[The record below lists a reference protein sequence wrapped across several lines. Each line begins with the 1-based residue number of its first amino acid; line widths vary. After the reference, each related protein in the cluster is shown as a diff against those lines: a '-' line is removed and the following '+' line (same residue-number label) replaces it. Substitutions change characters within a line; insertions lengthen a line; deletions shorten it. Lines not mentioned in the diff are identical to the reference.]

1 MYNDELNTDVQTK
14 TVTKKQLKQASC
26 IDDVSSYARFWLEYK
41 NYFLTIPE
49 MKERLARK
57 TNNTTWIDQV
67 VNRLVE
73 VGSLK
78 LDSAFVESYAQ
89 QCFFGDY
96 GSGYIVNKL
105 TKKGLSKEFVL
116 SHISKYKLAHNIDEQ
131 KILNGYINSTYIS
144 FTITIESL
152 RRNLEKR
159 GFHWKAVDQAIKQ
172 HPKSNTL
179 KTKIQVKAEKTDVKA
194 EIVKMS
200 RRGKGLRFITQVL
213 KSKLV
218 DVSNIE
224 KLANELALDGD
235 VDFYQIATSELSKYA
250 SKRRLNLKEYS
261 DKSKAFKY
269 LLERGFTTDQINY
282 GLDELLKTE

>member
-1 MYNDELNTDVQTK
+1 
-14 TVTKKQLKQASC
+14 
-26 IDDVSSYARFWLEYK
+26 
-41 NYFLTIPE
+41 
-49 MKERLARK
+49 
-57 TNNTTWIDQV
+57 
-67 VNRLVE
+67 
-73 VGSLK
+73 
-78 LDSAFVESYAQ
+78 
-89 QCFFGDY
+89 FGDY

-105 TKKGLSKEFVL
+105 IKKGLSKEFVL

-131 KILNGYINSTYIS
+131 KILNGYVNSTYIS

-269 LLERGFTTDQINY
+269 LLDRGFTTDQINY